1 MIFLP
6 HIYLLLIW
14 IQSLCSSAFDYD
26 NLLSGYDFG
35 GFMPAWAAD
44 ASFTIQILLIYGIF
58 LCLLH
63 IRPFD
68 LITLRPAHKKES
80 FPLRLKIMNGG
91 RRILRLCFWGILAQ
105 PVLYFTGLWRYPLY
119 AVNDTKFQFLLMIV
133 DGIITFLF
141 FYLLIIN
148 GSVRILCTCRSLG
161 VWKRILIFCFL
172 WIPVV
177 HLFPLKYLSKRA
189 KIELDAEMC
198 RFENHKRRDGAM
210 ICATRYPILLLH
222 GIGFRDLQYF
232 NYWGRIPK
240 ELVRNGATVYY
251 GHQEAWG
258 TIENNGQVIR
268 EKIKEVLAENHC
280 DKVNIIAHS
289 KGGLDARY
297 LISGLHM
304 DGQVASLTTIST
316 PHRGSELL
324 DILNRLPD
332 GIYRFISSLFD
343 KSYARFGDLNPD
355 CYHASK
361 QLSRAY
367 CREFNEKYPDSPQVY
382 YQSYASF
389 VKHPL
394 GDPMLGIPSLMMSL
408 SGALQNDGLVNVS
421 SAMWGHFKKTFVSSS
436 ARGISHGDMIDLKR
450 EDYKGFDVV
459 EAYVKIVAELKE
471 MGF

>member
-14 IQSLCSSAFDYD
+14 IRSLSHSALERYSPLRGF
-26 NLLSGYDFG
+26 DFG
-35 GFMPAWAAD
+35 NFKPIWETD

-58 LCLLH
+58 LFLVH

-68 LITLRPAHKKES
+68 FISVTHRQKQER
-80 FPLRLKIMNGG
+80 FPLRLKIMKGG
-91 RRILRLCFWGILAQ
+91 RKILRLCFWGMAAQ
-105 PVLYFTGLWRYPLY
+105 PFLYLFRLYQYPLY
-119 AVNDTKFQFLLMIV
+119 SISDKKMWVLLLV
-133 DGIITFLF
+133 ADGALTFLF
-141 FYLLIIN
+141 FYLLVLN
-148 GSVRILCTCRSLG
+148 GSIRILCTCRSLG
-161 VWKRILIFCFL
+161 VWKRVLFFCFL

-189 KIELDAEMC
+189 KIELDAEIC
-198 RFENHKRRDGAM
+198 RFENHKKRDGAM
-210 ICATRYPILLLH
+210 ICATKYPILLLH

-240 ELVRNGATVYY
+240 ELVRNGALVYY

-268 EKIKEVLAENHC
+268 EKIKEVLAQNHC
-280 DKVNIIAHS
+280 SKVNIIAHS

-304 DGQVASLTTIST
+304 EEQVASLTTIST

-332 GIYRFISSLFD
+332 GIYHFISSLFD

-361 QLSRAY
+361 QLSRTY
-367 CREFNEKYPDSPQVY
+367 CQTFNAKYPDSPKVY
-382 YQSYASF
+382 YQSYASY
-389 VKHPL
+389 VKHPF
-394 GDPMLGIPSLMMSL
+394 GDPMLGIPNLLMYL
-408 SGALQNDGLVNVS
+408 SGASKNDGLVNIT
-421 SAMWGHFKKTFVSSS
+421 SAKWGHFKKTFVSTGS
-436 ARGISHGDMIDLKR
+436 RGISHGDMIDLKR
-450 EDYKGFDVV
+450 EDYKGFDVI
-459 EAYVKIVAELKE
+459 EAYVKIVAELKD

>member
-14 IQSLCSSAFDYD
+14 IHSLSHSALEHYGQ
-26 NLLSGYDFG
+26 LYGYDFG
-35 GFMPAWAAD
+35 WLMPDWAAD
-44 ASFTIQILLIYGIF
+44 VSFNIQVLLVYGVF

-68 LITLRPAHKKES
+68 FISVTRRQRQERLPV
-80 FPLRLKIMNGG
+80 RLKIMKGG

-105 PVLYFTGLWRYPLY
+105 PFLYLTGLYRYPLSS
-119 AVNDTKFQFLLMIV
+119 VSDTKLWMLLLIV
-133 DGIITFLF
+133 DGILTFLF
-141 FYLLIIN
+141 FYLLILN
-148 GSVRILCTCRSLG
+148 GSLRILCTCRSLG
-161 VWKRILIFCFL
+161 VWKRVLFFCFL
-172 WIPVV
+172 WIPIV

-189 KIELDAEMC
+189 KIELDAEIC
-198 RFENHKRRDGAM
+198 RFENHKKRDGAM
-210 ICATRYPILLLH
+210 ICATKYPILLLH

-240 ELVRNGATVYY
+240 ELVRNGATIYY

-268 EKIKEVLAENHC
+268 KKIKEVLAENNC

-304 DGQVASLTTIST
+304 EGQVASLTTIST

-332 GIYRFISSLFD
+332 GVYHFVSSLFD

-361 QLSRAY
+361 QLSRAF
-367 CREFNEKYPDSPQVY
+367 CEDFNAKYPDSPMVY
-382 YQSYASF
+382 YQSYASY
-389 VKHPL
+389 VKHPF
-394 GDPMLGIPSLMMSL
+394 GDPMLGIPNLLMAL
-408 SGALQNDGLVNVS
+408 SGAAKNDGLVNVT
-421 SAMWGHFKKTFVSSS
+421 SAKWGHFKKTFVSAGS
-436 ARGISHGDMIDLKR
+436 RGISHGDMIDLKR
-450 EDYKGFDVV
+450 EDYKGFDVI

>member
-14 IQSLCSSAFDYD
+14 LQSLSFSAFERYC
-26 NLLSGYDFG
+26 LLNGYDFG
-35 GFMPAWAAD
+35 GLKPKWVGD
-44 ASFTIQILLIYGIF
+44 ASFTIQILLVYGIF
-58 LCLLH
+58 LGLLH
-63 IRPFD
+63 LRPFD
-68 LITLRPAHKKES
+68 FISLTRRQKQEKLPV
-80 FPLRLKIMNGG
+80 RLKIMKGG
-91 RRILRLCFWGILAQ
+91 RRILRLCFWGIASQ
-105 PVLYFTGLWRYPLY
+105 PFLYLFRLYRYPLY
-119 AVNDTKFQFLLMIV
+119 DTSDSIWALLIVV
-133 DGIITFLF
+133 DGILTFLF
-141 FYLLIIN
+141 FYLLVLN
-148 GSVRILCTCRSLG
+148 GSIRILCTCRSLG
-161 VWKRILIFCFL
+161 VWKRVLFFGFL

-189 KIELDAEMC
+189 KIELDAEIC
-198 RFENHKRRDGAM
+198 RFENHQKREGAM

-240 ELVRNGATVYY
+240 ELVRNGAVVYY

-258 TIENNGQVIR
+258 TIENNGQVIK
-268 EKIKEVLAENHC
+268 EKIKEVLAANHC
-280 DKVNIIAHS
+280 SKVNIIAHS

-304 DGQVASLTTIST
+304 DGQIASLTTIST

-324 DILNRLPD
+324 DILNKLPD
-332 GIYRFISSLFD
+332 GVYHFVSSLFD

-361 QLSRAY
+361 QLSRTY
-367 CREFNEKYPDSPQVY
+367 CQAFNERYPDSPKVY
-382 YQSYASF
+382 YQSYASY
-389 VKHPL
+389 VKHPF
-394 GDPMLGIPSLMMSL
+394 GDPMLGIPSLLMSL
-408 SGALQNDGLVNVS
+408 SGAAKNDGLVS
-421 SAMWGHFKKTFVSSS
+421 ITSAKWGHFKKTFVSTGR
-436 ARGISHGDMIDLKR
+436 RGISHGDMIDLKR
-450 EDYKGFDVV
+450 EDYKGFDVI